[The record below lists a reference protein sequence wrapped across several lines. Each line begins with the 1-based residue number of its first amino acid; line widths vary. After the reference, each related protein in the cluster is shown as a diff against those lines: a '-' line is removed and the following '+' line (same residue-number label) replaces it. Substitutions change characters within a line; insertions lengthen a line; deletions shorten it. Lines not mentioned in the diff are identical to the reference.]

1 MRGTV
6 ALSSNCRRIES
17 WCGQWRRR
25 VKCPEIRTAI
35 MIHQKYCLRMH
46 KFPDRNSKDIL
57 HVWMWQNCDHD
68 FMVLWIVPSYRRR
81 YRCWLSTGA
90 EVADYSTLFVA
101 WQLSAY
107 RPMCRHKAMLLS
119 RVSMQCV
126 QSAILFYQSCPSL
139 CLSVCPVPVF
149 CLNEWSYRHTFELTI
164 RSKHHSNF

>member
-1 MRGTV
+1 MRCTV

-35 MIHQKYCLRMH
+35 CMY
-46 KFPDRNSKDIL
+46 IL

-107 RPMCRHKAMLLS
+107 MCRHKAMLLS